1 MITEKRLK
9 KNKKTKNL
17 KMNQQTNNPKHR
29 KSDGDAE
36 SIKT

>member
-1 MITEKRLK
+1 MITEKRFK
-9 KNKKTKNL
+9 KKKTL

-29 KSDGDAE
+29 KSDGGAE